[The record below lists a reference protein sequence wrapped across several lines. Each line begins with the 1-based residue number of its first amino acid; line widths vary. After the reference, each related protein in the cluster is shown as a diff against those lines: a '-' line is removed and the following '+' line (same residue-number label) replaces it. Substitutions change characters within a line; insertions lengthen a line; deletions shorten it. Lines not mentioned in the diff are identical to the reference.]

1 LAAAASFEA
10 LFQAERLNDALR
22 LLPRLA
28 KESAVRYRPRLNL
41 ALLKASD
48 KLVEVGRVNDAALTL
63 NLIKTTD
70 IMIDW
75 QEGEVDSKTAQVEQ
89 RSALGNASKEFI
101 ERLQQEVT
109 TLEANLEHLRKLP
122 SNTPPAE
129 NLELPSEHIV
139 EIFPNGLILLNGAP
153 MDGIDDPNMNRLS
166 TTLSRLKLS
175 SDRAGIDTVVKIQ
188 ADPDSPHQRAIDVLN
203 ASARADITKVSFASY
218 AE

>member
-1 LAAAASFEA
+1 MKVSTVL
-10 LFQAERLNDALR
+10 
-22 LLPRLA
+22 
-28 KESAVRYRPRLNL
+28 ESE
-41 ALLKASD
+41 D
-48 KLVEVGRVNDAALTL
+48 KV
-63 NLIKTTD
+63 D
-70 IMIDW
+70 IAPMID
-75 QEGEVDSKTAQVEQ
+75 VVF
-89 RSALGNASKEFI
+89 LLLIYFMFLP
-101 ERLQQEVT
+101 LQQE
-109 TLEANLEHLRKLP
+109 ADIGIKLP

-153 MDGIDDPNMNRLS
+153 MDGIDDRNMNRLS
-166 TTLSRLKLS
+166 TTLTRLKLS